1 MKIDINSAWRVHAAG
16 SIDLLLPART
26 VWGQMRDVAGFLCID
41 PLHTRVL
48 VEQGRH
54 GATLLGSNVLI
65 EHRVLGVGPDRLGR
79 VLKFDEGR
87 GFAVSDLSKRGVK
100 VGFPHVCVYELEEI
114 DATHSRIHVSAR
126 GKWTATWMPRWMVK
140 AWLWW
145 ILRSTESMIEGY
157 FALFG
162 RGRQRSEKSGIA
174 HSRQRGAS
182 TE

>member
-1 MKIDINSAWRVHAAG
+1 MKIDINSTWRVHAAG
-16 SIDLLLPART
+16 SVEVALPAQT

-41 PLHTRVL
+41 PLHARVL

-79 VLKFDEGR
+79 VLKFEEGR

-100 VGFPHVCVYELEEI
+100 VGFPHVCVYELEEM

-140 AWLWW
+140 VWLWW

-157 FALFG
+157 FGLFG
-162 RGRQRSEKSGIA
+162 RRWHRSEKSED
-174 HSRQRGAS
+174 SRLGQRDAS